1 MKKKILTFIFS
12 VITFAIFAYVQ
23 LPVLKPDFTSFYVIL
38 IMFFLLF
45 GFLNLNPKSPD
56 MNPFTKTSKI
66 SFGLS
71 AVLAVYLLVVPTLTS
86 TPFLHASS
94 YRNLIGEV
102 VESEF
107 TADLNPVS
115 VEDIRLVDEENARNL
130 GVKKLGEV
138 PGLGSVAR
146 LGDFH
151 IQSIRGELYWVAPI
165 VHRDFI
171 KWITNL
177 EGTTGYI
184 MVSATHPQD
193 VRFIQE
199 IDGKPLNITYQ
210 PNAYLH
216 QDLARHLYTHGFANI
231 GLTDFTLEIDDNGYP
246 YWIVTLYEH
255 KVGFSGPDAIGVATV
270 DPATGEINRY
280 SIEDAPTWID
290 RIQPEY
296 FVENQISSWGTY
308 VKGYLNAMIA
318 EEGVLKPTPGTSLVY
333 GDDGNS
339 YWYTGITSSGSDDS
353 TIGFMLVNTRT
364 KEAKLYKQPGATEI
378 AAMRSAEGKVQEK
391 GYIATTPVM
400 YNVLGSPTYVISLK
414 DKAGLIKMV
423 AFVSVKD
430 YSLVGL
436 GETKQEALKNYKE
449 VLKSKGNT
457 LNLGASS
464 GVTEVTGKI
473 TRIGQ
478 DVQDGTTYYYFTLDT
493 LGNYILSTTS
503 AISEEITLTQVGDE
517 VTVSYETYGDTLD
530 VSQFDNLAF
539 KPATE

>member
-12 VITFAIFAYVQ
+12 FIAFLIFAYIQ
-23 LPVLKPDFTSFYVIL
+23 LPVLKPDFTSLYITL
-38 IMFFLLF
+38 IMFLLLF
-45 GFLNLNPKSPD
+45 GFLNLDFKSPVAD
-56 MNPFTKTSKI
+56 YFTKTSKI

-71 AVLAVYLLVVPTLTS
+71 GLLMLYLLLVPFISS
-86 TPFLHASS
+86 TPFLHANS
-94 YRNLIGEV
+94 YRTLLGEV
-102 VESEF
+102 TESEF
-107 TADLNPVS
+107 TSDITPVS
-115 VEDIRLVDEENARNL
+115 VEDIRLVDEENANNL
-130 GVKKLGEV
+130 GMKKLGEV
-138 PGLGSVAR
+138 PGLGSVAK

-151 IQSIRGELYWVAPI
+151 IQNIDGELFWVAPI

-171 KWITNL
+171 KWVTNL
-177 EGTTGYI
+177 KGTTGYI
-184 MVSATHPQD
+184 MVSATNPQD
-193 VRFIQE
+193 VRFIKD
-199 IDGKPLNITYQ
+199 INGKPINIKYQ
-210 PNAYLH
+210 PNAYFH

-231 GLTDFTLEIDDNGYP
+231 GLTDFTLEVNDEGYP

-255 KVGFSGPDAIGVATV
+255 KVGYAGADAVGVATV

-296 FVENQISSWGTY
+296 FIENQISYWGTY
-308 VKGYLNAMIA
+308 VNGYLNAKIA

-339 YWYTGITSSGSDDS
+339 YWYTGITSAGADDS

-364 KEAKLYKQPGATEI
+364 KEAKLYKQPGATET

-391 GYIATTPVM
+391 GYFATVPVM

-423 AFVSVKD
+423 ALVSVED

-436 GETKQEALKNYKE
+436 GETKQEALKNYKQ
-449 VLKSKGNT
+449 VLKAKGNM
-457 LNLGASS
+457 LNLGSSS
-464 GVTEVTGKI
+464 GSTEVTGKI

-478 DVQDGTTYYYFTLDT
+478 DVQGGTTYYYFTLDT
-493 LGNYILSTTS
+493 LENYILNTTS
-503 AISEEITLTQVGDE
+503 ATSEEITLTTVGD
-517 VTVSYETYGDTLD
+517 TVKLSYELYGDTLD
-530 VSQFDNLAF
+530 VTAFDNLNL
-539 KPATE
+539 K

>member
-12 VITFAIFAYVQ
+12 FIAFLIFAYIQ
-23 LPVLKPDFTSFYVIL
+23 LPVLKLDFTSLYITL
-38 IMFFLLF
+38 IMFLLLF
-45 GFLNLNPKSPD
+45 GFLNLDFKSPIAEY
-56 MNPFTKTSKI
+56 FTKISKI

-71 AVLAVYLLVVPTLTS
+71 GLLVLYLLFVPFISS
-86 TPFLHASS
+86 TPFFHAGS
-94 YRNLIGEV
+94 YKSLLGEII
-102 VESEF
+102 ESEF
-107 TADLNPVS
+107 SSDVNPVS
-115 VEDIRLVDEENARNL
+115 VEDIRLVDKENANNL

-138 PGLGSVAR
+138 PGLGSIAS

-151 IQSIRGELYWVAPI
+151 IQNIDGELFWVAPI

-171 KWITNL
+171 KWMTNL
-177 EGTTGYI
+177 KGSTGYI
-184 MVSATHPQD
+184 MVSATNPQD
-193 VRFIQE
+193 VRFIKD
-199 IDGKPLNITYQ
+199 IDGKPINITYQ

-231 GLTDFTLEIDDNGYP
+231 GLTDFTLEVNDEGYP

-255 KVGFSGPDAIGVATV
+255 KVGYAGADAIGVATV
-270 DPATGEINRY
+270 NPATGEINRY
-280 SIEDAPTWID
+280 SIEDAPSWID

-296 FVENQISSWGTY
+296 FIENQISYWGTY
-308 VKGYLNAMIA
+308 VNGYLNAKIA

-339 YWYTGITSSGSDDS
+339 YWYTGITSAGADDS

-364 KEAKLYKQPGATEI
+364 KEAKLYKQPGATET

-391 GYIATTPVM
+391 GYFATIPVM

-423 AFVSVKD
+423 ALVSVED

-449 VLKSKGNT
+449 VLKAKGNT
-457 LNLGASS
+457 LNLGSSS
-464 GVTEVTGKI
+464 GSTEVTGKI

-478 DVQDGTTYYYFTLDT
+478 DVQGGTTYYYFTVDT
-493 LGNYILSTTS
+493 LENYILNTTS
-503 AISEEITLTQVGDE
+503 AISEEITLTAVGD
-517 VTVSYETYGDTLD
+517 TVNLSYELYGDTLD
-530 VSQFDNLAF
+530 VTAFDNLTL
-539 KPATE
+539 K

>member
-1 MKKKILTFIFS
+1 MKKKILSFIFTLV
-12 VITFAIFAYVQ
+12 VIALFAYVQ
-23 LPVLKPDFTSFYVIL
+23 LPVLKPDFTSFYVTL
-38 IMFFLLF
+38 IMFLALF
-45 GFLNLNPKSPD
+45 GFLNLDPKAPD
-56 MNPFTKTSKI
+56 MNPFSKTAKVC
-66 SFGLS
+66 FGLV
-71 AVLAVYLLVVPTLTS
+71 ALLVVYLFAAPFITS

-94 YRNLIGEV
+94 YRNLLGDV
-102 VESEF
+102 VESDF
-107 TADLNPVS
+107 SNDVSPVS
-115 VEDIRLVDEENARNL
+115 VEDIRLVDEANAKNL

-138 PGLGSVAR
+138 PGLGSVAQ

-151 IQSIRGELYWVAPI
+151 IQSIQGELYWVAPI

-171 KWITNL
+171 KWLTNL
-177 EGTTGYI
+177 SGTNGYI
-184 MVSATHPQD
+184 MVSATNPQD
-193 VRFIQE
+193 VRFIQDINGE
-199 IDGKPLNITYQ
+199 PINITYQ

-231 GLTDFTLEIDDNGYP
+231 GLTDFTFEINDEGRP

-255 KVGFSGPDAIGVATV
+255 KVGFAGSDAVGVATV

-280 SIEDAPTWID
+280 SIEDAPSWID

-296 FVENQISSWGTY
+296 FIESQINSWGTY
-308 VKGYLNAMIA
+308 VNGYLNAIIA

-333 GDDGNS
+333 GDDGKS
-339 YWYTGITSSGSDDS
+339 YWYTGITSSGADDS
-353 TIGFMLVNTRT
+353 TIGFILVDTRT
-364 KEAKLYKQPGATEI
+364 KEAKLYKQPGATET

-391 GYIATTPVM
+391 GYSATAPVM

-423 AFVSVKD
+423 AFVSVED

-436 GETKQEALKNYKE
+436 GETKQEALKSYKE
-449 VLKSKGNT
+449 VLKSKGNNV
-457 LNLGASS
+457 NLGSSS
-464 GVTEVTGKI
+464 GIKEVTGKV

-503 AISEEITLTQVGDE
+503 AVSEEITLTQVGDE

-530 VSQFDNLAF
+530 VSNFDNLTF
-539 KPATE
+539 KPASE

>member
-12 VITFAIFAYVQ
+12 FIAFLIFAYIQ
-23 LPVLKPDFTSFYVIL
+23 LPVLKLDFTSLYVTL
-38 IMFFLLF
+38 IMFLLLF
-45 GFLNLNPKSPD
+45 GFLNLDFKSPAMD
-56 MNPFTKTSKI
+56 YFTKTSKI
-66 SFGLS
+66 SFSLSGL
-71 AVLAVYLLVVPTLTS
+71 LAVYLLIIPFVSS
-86 TPFLHASS
+86 TPFFHASS
-94 YRNLIGEV
+94 YRNLLGEV
-102 VESEF
+102 VASEF
-107 TADLNPVS
+107 TSDINPVS

-151 IQSIRGELYWVAPI
+151 IQSINGELFWVAPV

-171 KWITNL
+171 KWLTNL
-177 EGTTGYI
+177 NGTTGYI
-184 MVSATHPQD
+184 MVSATNPQD
-193 VRFIQE
+193 VRFIKE
-199 IDGKPLNITYQ
+199 IDGKPINITYQ

-216 QDLARHLYTHGFANI
+216 QDLARHLYTHGFSNI
-231 GLTDFTLEIDDNGYP
+231 GLTDFTLEVNDEGYP

-255 KVGFSGPDAIGVATV
+255 KVGYGGADAIGVATV

-280 SIEDAPTWID
+280 TIDEAPTWID
-290 RIQPEY
+290 RIQPEH
-296 FVENQISSWGTY
+296 FIANQISYWGTY
-308 VKGYLNAMIA
+308 VNGYLNAMIA

-364 KEAKLYKQPGATEI
+364 KEAKLYKQPGATET

-391 GYIATTPVM
+391 GYFATIPVM

-423 AFVSVKD
+423 ALVSVED

-457 LNLGASS
+457 LNLGS
-464 GVTEVTGKI
+464 GSGTTEVTGKI

-478 DVQDGTTYYYFTLDT
+478 DVQGGTTYYYFTLDT

-503 AISEEITLTQVGDE
+503 AISEEITLTQIGDD
-517 VTVSYETYGDTLD
+517 VTVSYEIYGDTLD
-530 VSQFDNLAF
+530 VSSFDNLAF
-539 KPATE
+539 KPAS